1 MGNAEDTAGGG
12 RRMMSVQQ
20 PCVATDDRF
29 WACKILSP
37 LHGRC
42 VDVSDKQDRG
52 VGKGKV
58 ISIGAC
64 PASPGDRSH
73 EKSVMHLITASP

>member
-1 MGNAEDTAGGG
+1 MGNAEDTAVGGG
-12 RRMMSVQQ
+12 RMMSVQQ
-20 PCVATDDRF
+20 PCVATNNRF

-37 LHGRC
+37 LGGRC
-42 VDVSDKQDRG
+42 VDMSDKQETG

-58 ISIGAC
+58 ISISAC

-73 EKSVMHLITASP
+73 KKSVMHLITISP